1 MLIILYFFRWFG
13 FFFIPK
19 IFKYE
24 PVNENNEFIEM
35 EENICSSAL
44 SCILYFFNIGIT
56 SEGSIDMNLIS
67 YKNNTKHYFGQFFF
81 SLILYS
87 FIHII
92 FFNVILATIT
102 SGFDK
107 MREIISEKDN
117 DKNNIC
123 FICQKTRNDCI
134 NDSEDLE
141 MHSLRHN
148 KWKYIMLICN
158 ILFKDKKEMNNE
170 EYFIYRKIDEGS
182 IDCFPKYKNTK

>member
-1 MLIILYFFRWFG
+1 
-13 FFFIPK
+13 
-19 IFKYE
+19 
-24 PVNENNEFIEM
+24 
-35 EENICSSAL
+35 
-44 SCILYFFNIGIT
+44 
-56 SEGSIDMNLIS
+56 MNLIS

-92 FFNVILATIT
+92 FFNIILATIT

-107 MREIISEKDN
+107 MKDIIREKDN

-123 FICQKTRNDCI
+123 FICQKSRNDCI
-134 NDSEDLE
+134 NDSDNFEI
-141 MHSLRHN
+141 HSIIHN

-158 ILFKDKKEMNNE
+158 ILFKDKKGMNAE

-182 IDCFPKYKNTK
+182 IDWFPKYEKKIYK